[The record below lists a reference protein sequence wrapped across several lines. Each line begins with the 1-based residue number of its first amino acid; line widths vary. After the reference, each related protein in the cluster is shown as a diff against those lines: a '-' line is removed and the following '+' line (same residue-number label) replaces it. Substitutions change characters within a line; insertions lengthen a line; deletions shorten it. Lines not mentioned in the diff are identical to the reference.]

1 MSPGRKR
8 NHTHAR
14 PGRPPIHDERWSKVS
29 VVLFDRQIVEL
40 DQLLTDIRR
49 KSRKAI
55 NRASLIRALIDALF
69 ASGIDLSGAT
79 SEADLRRL
87 LSLRDPSAP
96 ADPAHTRPRS
106 RARIRTAN

>member
-1 MSPGRKR
+1 MSRAKKR
-8 NHTHAR
+8 VHTRAR

-40 DQLLTDIRR
+40 DQLLNDIRR

-69 ASGIDLSGAT
+69 ASGIDLSSAT
-79 SEADLRRL
+79 SEADLRSL
-87 LSLRDPSAP
+87 LSLHDPSSPAAAP
-96 ADPAHTRPRS
+96 RPRHRS
-106 RARIRTAN
+106 RTTN

>member
-8 NHTHAR
+8 NHTRAR

-40 DQLLTDIRR
+40 DQLLADIRR
-49 KSRKAI
+49 KSRTAI
-55 NRASLIRALIDALF
+55 NRASLIRALIDALL

-87 LSLRDPSAP
+87 LSLHDPSAP
-96 ADPAHTRPRS
+96 AAPARTRPRD
-106 RARIRTAN
+106 RARARTAN